1 MPQSI
6 SLTAEPTLPEAVEE
20 ALDALKVASSH
31 AITEWIRVH
40 RPKVSDREAGRTLE
54 QQAIYQLRNERPAR
68 RAV

>member
-40 RPKVSDREAGRTLE
+40 RPKVFDREAGRTLE
-54 QQAIYQLRNERPAR
+54 QAIRQLRNERPAR